1 MEEKNKILSNP
12 SYKGLK
18 AVREGNVYSISGTF
32 VLTVSQYIAD
42 AVVEVARLSY
52 PEAFIEGRGK
62 S

>member
-1 MEEKNKILSNP
+1 MSNP